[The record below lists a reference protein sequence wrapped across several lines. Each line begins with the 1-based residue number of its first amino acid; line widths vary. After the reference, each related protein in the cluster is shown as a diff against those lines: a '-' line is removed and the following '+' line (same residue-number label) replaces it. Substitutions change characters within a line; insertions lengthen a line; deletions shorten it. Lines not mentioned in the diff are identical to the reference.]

1 MPSRDHAI
9 AVLAGGTS
17 ARLGRDKIELR
28 RDGKSLLEHV
38 LGSIPEPWPE
48 QLLVIG
54 PERELPVDLRGRVH
68 FLTEEPAGGGP
79 LAALEAAVLASTA
92 PVIVILTGD
101 SPNAGAAV
109 APLLAAVTATHSAV
123 LCPTDRRPN
132 PLTAAYRRE
141 ALESALRQL
150 QPTANGR
157 ARDVL
162 DLLPWHEVAAPPAAD
177 QDIDTAADAER
188 LGFN

>member
-1 MPSRDHAI
+1 M
-9 AVLAGGTS
+9 
-17 ARLGRDKIELR
+17 
-28 RDGKSLLEHV
+28 
-38 LGSIPEPWPE
+38 
-48 QLLVIG
+48 IG
-54 PERELPVDLRGRVH
+54 PVRDLPPDLRGRVR
-68 FLTEEPAGGGP
+68 FLQEEPVGGGP
-79 LAALEAAVLASTA
+79 LAALEVALLASTA

-101 SPNAGAAV
+101 SPNAGASV
-109 APLLAAVTATHSAV
+109 APLLAAVTSTHSAV

-141 ALESALRQL
+141 ALQAALDQL

-188 LGFN
+188 AGFN